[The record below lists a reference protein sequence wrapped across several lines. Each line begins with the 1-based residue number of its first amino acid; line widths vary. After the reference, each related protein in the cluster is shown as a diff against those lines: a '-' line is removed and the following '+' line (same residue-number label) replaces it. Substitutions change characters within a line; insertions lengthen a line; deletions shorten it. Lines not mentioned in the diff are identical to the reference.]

1 MKVKVK
7 NAFIDKITKAFYKP
21 GSEIEI
27 TGDERINDL
36 VERGL
41 IEPVKVEKAE
51 TETEPEEEPKEKA
64 PAKKSA
70 RRR

>member
-7 NAFIDKITKAFYKP
+7 TAFVDKITKALYKV
-21 GSEIEI
+21 GSYVEIV
-27 TGDERINDL
+27 GNERIKDL

-51 TETEPEEEPKEKA
+51 TETEQPPKKA
-64 PAKKSA
+64 PAKKLA
-70 RRR
+70 RKK